1 MTAERAAES
10 KSVTNEGETSLAQ
23 MNFWPQWEEMLCTF
37 ALQDSSHWSHVAAEH
52 LKCDWS
58 ELRSVVF
65 SPDFKDFKSI
75 KTKEGTMPPH

>member
-52 LKCDWS
+52 LN
-58 ELRSVVF
+58 
-65 SPDFKDFKSI
+65 
-75 KTKEGTMPPH
+75 